1 MKKQLF
7 KCAMMV
13 YAATMLVS
21 CSSDANLSC
30 DVKKIAADVNGVQ
43 DSLMLKGTDG
53 SCEVVYAPDWVN
65 VSTHDTVVNYVIA
78 ANKDSVPREGCI
90 VVTSGHSQLSIPVEQ
105 GVKTSYLLLTDNEVK
120 MAREGDTVRVAVVT
134 DGGKVNIEAFPEIG
148 TALNGSYLT
157 LISKKNEGKQISGEI
172 KLTSGDIS
180 EKITVTI
187 EGDVCPTC
195 NSTGYV
201 KCPKCKGQ
209 GNTFSM
215 SIQGIIGCKTCGG
228 KGTSTRAGDFGFRN
242 GTGKVPCPTCKGK

>member
-13 YAATMLVS
+13 YAAAMLVS
-21 CSSDANLSC
+21 CSGEANLSC
-30 DVKKIAADVNGVQ
+30 DVKTIAVDVNGTQ
-43 DSLMLKGTDG
+43 DSLLMQGTNG
-53 SCEVVYAPDWVN
+53 SCEVVYAPEWVT
-65 VSTHDTVVNYVIA
+65 VTAHDTVVNYAIE
-78 ANKDSVPREGCI
+78 ANKDSVSREGCL
-90 VVTSGHSQLSIPVEQ
+90 VVKSGDSQLSIPVVQ
-105 GVKTSYLLLTDNEVK
+105 GVKTSYMLLTDKEVK
-120 MAREGDTVRVAVVT
+120 MNREGDTVRVAVVT
-134 DGGKVNIEAFPEIG
+134 DGGKVNIEAMPEIE
-148 TALNGSYLT
+148 TALNGNYLT

-172 KLTSGDIS
+172 KITSGDIS

-215 SIQGIIGCKTCGG
+215 SLQGIIGCKTCGG